1 MAHYVLLPRCRSI
14 SPEIRQL
21 LAKQP
26 GVRVIDEAG
35 GKALLIDATE
45 DAAERLRDVL
55 IDWIITRETAYPRSD
70 EA

>member
-14 SPEIRQL
+14 SPEIRQIL
-21 LAKQP
+21 IKQP
-26 GVRVIDEAG
+26 DVHVVDEAG

-45 DAAERLRDVL
+45 ETVERLRGIL
-55 IDWIITRETAYPRSD
+55 TDWIITRETVYPRSD